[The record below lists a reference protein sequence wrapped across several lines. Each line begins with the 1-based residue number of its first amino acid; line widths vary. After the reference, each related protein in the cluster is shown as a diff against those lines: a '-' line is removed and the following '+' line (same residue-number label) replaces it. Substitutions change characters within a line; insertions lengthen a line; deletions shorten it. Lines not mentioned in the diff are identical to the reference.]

1 MEPQWAGENQ
11 LEERGKTTFIK
22 ESRRETKKKE
32 RNNRAEITSEENLLH
47 PKERAFHNK
56 SDNSSG
62 SNK

>member
-1 MEPQWAGENQ
+1 MKYNIILKPT
-11 LEERGKTTFIK
+11 RGKTTFIK

-47 PKERAFHNK
+47 PKEKAFHNK